1 MKPKA
6 NRKKIKI
13 IVGITKYFL
22 NNRENQQSKKLALS
36 KIRKVDRL
44 LVRDEEEKK
53 ERLTLSNSG
62 MTEWTSPLTLQK

>member
-13 IVGITKYFL
+13 IVRITKYFL
-22 NNRENQQSKKLALS
+22 NDRENQQSKKLALP

-44 LVRDEEEKK
+44 LVRWMKK
-53 ERLTLSNSG
+53 KKKRDLHY
-62 MTEWTSPLTLQK
+62 